1 MTGPLKDP
9 KVRAHVDGAKLASFW
24 ERKLNIEDEGIVEDY
39 AGVKEDVRLQAIAQ
53 EEAQALQEEM
63 QGQPIGVGDQAGT
76 GTETFTEEGG
86 QGDSPSPS
94 QGQPPIM

>member
-1 MTGPLKDP
+1 MSGPLQDP

-53 EEAQALQEEM
+53 EEAKMLQEESE
-63 QGQPIGVGDQAGT
+63 GEPIGVGDQSGT
-76 GTETFTEEGG
+76 GTETFAEEGG
-86 QGDSPSPS
+86 QGDRTVP
-94 QGQPPIM
+94 G